1 MGTHPIFES
10 DFDCLTEI
18 LEKKNGVWKIQSHVV
33 RGKVGNEAAALPLE
47 LLGLRVDR
55 LNTVQFSNHTGHGT
69 WSGRALETAEVA
81 ELLSGLRRKEWLSS
95 YHSILTGYMRD
106 EGIIQLVSDLVK
118 ETGARWVCDPV
129 MGDYPRGLY
138 VPKELIHA
146 HASISMKSATVVTP
160 NQFEA
165 EQITGMPITSTDTA
179 WACID
184 QLHSMGPGQVV
195 ITSTKLVENGH
206 ILGFLSDSSS
216 GTRGV
221 IHIPLLTDERLVTS
235 VNPLGMVEFTGTGDM
250 FAACLCGHSI
260 TMPFHEA
267 VGCALVA
274 IRKTL
279 EITLATIPK
288 NKNEIT
294 KQDIELNQVAARRE
308 IMDSGGADWSRF
320 VTIS

>member
-1 MGTHPIFES
+1 
-10 DFDCLTEI
+10 
-18 LEKKNGVWKIQSHVV
+18 
-33 RGKVGNEAAALPLE
+33 
-47 LLGLRVDR
+47 
-55 LNTVQFSNHTGHGT
+55 
-69 WSGRALETAEVA
+69 
-81 ELLSGLRRKEWLSS
+81 
-95 YHSILTGYMRD
+95 
-106 EGIIQLVSDLVK
+106 
-118 ETGARWVCDPV
+118 
-129 MGDYPRGLY
+129 
-138 VPKELIHA
+138 
-146 HASISMKSATVVTP
+146 
-160 NQFEA
+160 
-165 EQITGMPITSTDTA
+165 MPITSTETA

-274 IRKTL
+274 IRFGLNIQQNVVNQFNFRKTL

-294 KQDIELNQVAARRE
+294 KQDIELNQVLAFQVFLY
-308 IMDSGGADWSRF
+308 SF
-320 VTIS
+320 VDFRWRQDAK